1 MKYNDYNGDSF
12 RTGNGKRNRFTTSS
26 VVDDARAS
34 AIAIIASILVLAILV
49 GVVFVLFGDEISL
62 PTWSEMFPTTTT
74 TTTKPKPVVSDPT
87 KNYPYATKTD
97 KTKFVAD
104 MGGVGLGSLGLSSE
118 YAILVNIDTMETIGY
133 KYADEK
139 IYPASMTKVMTVITA
154 LDYIEDLD
162 DIYIFEPE
170 VVSSLV
176 NGESTADMK
185 YIYNEYGLN
194 KYTVR
199 DLIYGVSY
207 RSGADAVLCLVD
219 YLGFSM
225 TEFVAL
231 MNEKAR
237 EIGLTKTHFG
247 GAIGMNDEENQ
258 TTCREMAA
266 IMAYA
271 MENEYA
277 REFFSGQRYYFD
289 LYEGFSYFNRTFS
302 GTLNDMETTPQKLLG
317 SKYNWIATKSGYE
330 IIDKDGVGAGY
341 CLVSYLEGNDGKRY
355 VLVTAKA
362 KRYNDDTIYAPSANP
377 VYDLAKIFD
386 ALPFEN

>member
-12 RTGNGKRNRFTTSS
+12 RTRRGKGNRFTTSS

-49 GVVFVLFGDEISL
+49 GVVFVLFRDEISL

-97 KTKFVAD
+97 KTQFVAD
-104 MGGVGLGSLGLSSE
+104 MGGVGLGSLGLSSK
-118 YAILVNIDTMETIGY
+118 YAILINIDTMDTLGY

-154 LDYIEDLD
+154 LDLIEDLD
-162 DIYIFEPE
+162 DIYILTKE
-170 VVSSLV
+170 VLDTVPSDASKAEL
-176 NGESTADMK
+176 STHFK
-185 YIYNEYGLN
+185 SGRT
-194 KYTVR
+194 KVTVR
-199 DLIYGVSY
+199 DLLYGISY
-207 RSGADAVLCLVD
+207 KSGADSVICLLD
-219 YLGFSM
+219 YLELTL

-231 MNEKAR
+231 MNQKAA
-237 EIGLTKTHFG
+237 EIGLKNTQFG
-247 GAIGMNDEENQ
+247 GAIGMDAEENQ
-258 TTCREMAA
+258 TTCRDMAA

-277 REFFSGQRYYFD
+277 QELFSAGKYPLDIIEGYSYYHHTLD
-289 LYEGFSYFNRTFS
+289 TLLYNMGTSYDRA
-302 GTLNDMETTPQKLLG
+302 LG
-317 SKYNWIATKSGYE
+317 KYTIIAAKSGLE
-330 IIDKDGVGAGY
+330 DNAGY
-341 CLVSYLEGNDGKRY
+341 CLVSYIKNDTTGERY

-362 KRYNDDTIYAPSANP
+362 EKYEDQWNTPAANP
-377 VYDLAKIFD
+377 IYDMEKIFD
-386 ALPFEN
+386 TLKP